1 MLREKKEMKIGIFG
15 GSFNPPHK
23 VHLAICRQLIKS
35 RKVDKIIFVPTGDKY
50 DKDGLISA
58 KHRLNMLNLAIFNEN
73 NAFYASNYEMRG
85 KERVFTYQTLRHFKK
100 AFPNDKIVFIC
111 GADNFKQLQS
121 WKNYKEILHNYKI
134 IVVKRNGE
142 DVNNQINA
150 LSKFGLQCEVA
161 DFDECDLSST
171 KIRNILK
178 NNKKS
183 TLKSRFL
190 DENVLKYIE
199 SNNIYE
205 R

>member
-1 MLREKKEMKIGIFG
+1 MNVGIFG

-35 RKVDKIIFVPTGDKY
+35 GKVDKVIFVPTGDKY
-50 DKDGLISA
+50 EKDGLISA

-73 NAFYASNYEMRG
+73 KVFYASNYEMRG
-85 KERVFTYQTLRHFKK
+85 NERVFTYQTLRHFKN
-100 AFPNDKIVFIC
+100 AFPNDKILLIC
-111 GADNFKQLQS
+111 GADNFMQLQS
-121 WKNYKEILHNYKI
+121 WKNYKEILRNYKI

-142 DVNNQINA
+142 DLNRQINA
-150 LSKFGLQCEVA
+150 LSKFGLRCEIA

-171 KIRNILK
+171 KIRSILK
-178 NNKKS
+178 NNKKL
-183 TLKSRFL
+183 TLKNRFL
-190 DENVLKYIE
+190 DENVLKYIK